1 MALNAY
7 LSLTGQKQGAIK
19 GSVTQ
24 KGREDKI
31 LVIAFSHDLIVP
43 RDPASGLPSGRRMHK
58 AAVITKEVDKSTP
71 PLYTALVQNENITQW
86 ELQFWRIAPNTTIA
100 GEQQHYTV
108 KLTNANIASIAQR
121 MLNTKDA
128 NLAKFETYEEIA
140 FTYQRIE
147 WKWVETGV
155 TSVDDWSSPY

>member
-7 LSLTGQKQGAIK
+7 LSLTGQKQGQIK
-19 GSVTQ
+19 GSVTA
-24 KGREDKI
+24 KGKEDKI
-31 LVIAFSHDLIVP
+31 MVIAFSHDLIVP
-43 RDPASGLPSGRRMHK
+43 RDQATGLPSGRRMHK
-58 AAVITKEVDKSTP
+58 AAVLTKELDKSTP
-71 PLYTALVQNENITQW
+71 PLYTALVQNENMTTW
-86 ELQFWRIAPNTTIA
+86 ELQFWRPATISGVTT
-100 GEQQHYTV
+100 EQQHYTV

-155 TSVDDWSSPY
+155 ISTDDWTSQY